1 MGPAGTWH
9 FAAFAKIRFA
19 RRVCKNVL
27 QYSYNVYPRLR
38 VHNRSAADASSGVP
52 DDRVCGCN
60 AWSSLPYQSRFDKFA
75 INAELRFAYHS
86 GNHAFECPFL
96 GRKVQY
102 VTCNVVTGLQGEQDK

>member
-1 MGPAGTWH
+1 MRPDGTGH
-9 FAAFAKIRFA
+9 FASFAKVCFA
-19 RRVCKNVL
+19 RGVGKDVL
-27 QYSYNVYPRLR
+27 QYSYNAYPSLR
-38 VHNRSAADASSGVP
+38 VHDRSAADACSGVP

-86 GNHAFECPFL
+86 GKHAFECPFL

-102 VTCNVVTGLQGEQDK
+102 VACNVRTGLQGEQDK